1 MSETDKLMA
10 DVFRKIEREK
20 ALIHAASQ
28 MIQSTN
34 NTNVQARADS
44 QIRDGRKN
52 IAYLEEKMRELQLR
66 RSGSPPGPD
75 GRPYPPSHRDG
86 GQRMGGGPTPPPK
99 GQTGSGYFPNGRA
112 DYGDA
117 GPGGYSQ
124 GNSSMMPPRAPFGDP
139 RPYSSV
145 PKARPNFSKLGMFS
159 SLPLIDTTLMFF
171 SKTSSSMTPR
181 I

>member
-1 MSETDKLMA
+1 MADHEKLMA

-34 NTNVQARADS
+34 NTSVQARADS

-86 GQRMGGGPTPPPK
+86 NQRSGGGPTPPPK
-99 GQTGSGYFPNGRA
+99 GQMGSGYFPNDRG

-124 GNSSMMPPRAPFGDP
+124 GNSGMMPPRAPYGDP
-139 RPYSSV
+139 RPYSSA
-145 PKARPNFSKLGMFS
+145 PKARPNFGKLGR
-159 SLPLIDTTLMFF
+159 LEWPLNRDCVANVSFYRF
-171 SKTSSSMTPR
+171 D
-181 I
+181 